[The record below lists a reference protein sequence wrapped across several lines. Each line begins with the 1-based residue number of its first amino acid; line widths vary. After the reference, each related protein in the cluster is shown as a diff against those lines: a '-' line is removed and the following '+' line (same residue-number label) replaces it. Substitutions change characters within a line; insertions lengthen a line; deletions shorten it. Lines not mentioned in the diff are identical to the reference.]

1 MAKGKHRLTVR
12 AAATITK
19 AGFHADGGGLYLQ
32 VAPAG
37 GRSWVYRFQRQGRAR
52 WMGLGSV
59 DLVSLQD
66 ARQKALDA
74 RRLLLEGKDPIDA
87 RHSARQAEAGAV
99 RFREAAERYI
109 EAHRAGWRNQKH
121 VAQWSSTLE
130 TYAYPAFGDMPVGTV
145 DTGFVLKALEPI
157 WTMKPETAS
166 RVRGRIEAV
175 LDWATARGY
184 RQGENPARWRGHL
197 DKLLP
202 SRFKVARV
210 KHHPALPYA
219 EIGAFMPCLRGQGE
233 VAARALE
240 LTVLCATRSSETIG
254 ATWVEVDLDA
264 ATWIVPGQRMKAGR
278 DHKVPLSDRAVEVLR
293 AMAQD
298 HGRDGFIFPGARKG
312 HPLSN
317 MAMLAV
323 LKRMGRADLTVHG
336 FRSTFRDWAAE
347 RTAYPREACEMALAH
362 AIGDRVEAAYRRGDL
377 FEKRRRLMADWST
390 FCDIPVTGGNVVALA
405 GA

>member
-74 RRLLLEGKDPIDA
+74 RRLILEGKDPIDA

-202 SRFKVARV
+202 SRFRW
-210 KHHPALPYA
+210 PA
-219 EIGAFMPCLRGQGE
+219 
-233 VAARALE
+233 
-240 LTVLCATRSSETIG
+240 
-254 ATWVEVDLDA
+254 
-264 ATWIVPGQRMKAGR
+264 
-278 DHKVPLSDRAVEVLR
+278 
-293 AMAQD
+293 
-298 HGRDGFIFPGARKG
+298 
-312 HPLSN
+312 
-317 MAMLAV
+317 
-323 LKRMGRADLTVHG
+323 
-336 FRSTFRDWAAE
+336 
-347 RTAYPREACEMALAH
+347 
-362 AIGDRVEAAYRRGDL
+362 
-377 FEKRRRLMADWST
+377 
-390 FCDIPVTGGNVVALA
+390 
-405 GA
+405 